1 MKRMLINATQLEE
14 LRVALVDGQRL
25 YDLDI
30 ENRTREQKKANIYKG
45 RIARV
50 EPSLEAA
57 FVDYGAD
64 RHGFLPLKEIS
75 REYFTGDTQGRVKIQ
90 ESVKEG
96 TEVIVQVDKEER
108 GNKGAA
114 LTTFVSLA
122 GRYLVLMPNNP
133 RAGGISRRIEGD
145 ERSELRD
152 AMRDLNIPKGMGV
165 IVRTAGIGR
174 TAEELQWDLDYLVQ
188 LWTTV
193 KEQGDSLSAPHFLFQ
208 ESNVIIRAIRD
219 YLRPDIGEV
228 IVDTPEAYALCS
240 AFVQQVMPSFAS
252 KIKLYQDPIPLF
264 NRYQVENQIETA
276 FLREV
281 KLPSGGSIV
290 IDVTEALI
298 SIDINSSRSTK
309 GVDIEE
315 TATKTNLEAA
325 DEIARQLR
333 LRDMGGLVVIDFIDM
348 SNSKNQRDVENRMK
362 DALDIDRARVQ
373 VGRIS
378 RFGLLEMSRQRLR
391 PSLEETIF
399 KICPRCDGQGTI
411 RGTRSLALSILR
423 LVEEEAQKEF
433 SSEIRAITPV
443 SVATY
448 LLNEKRGEIA
458 DIEKRNKL
466 KVLIIPNSHMETPQ
480 FEVQR
485 YREQDEVV
493 SLTSYKLA
501 EELAPQQQA
510 EAAETQPL
518 PTPQQPAVQQFVH
531 TAPAPMVEPKE
542 KVPEVE
548 QPAEPPTK
556 EETSSPGFFR
566 KIADLLFGNKKKEQE
581 RLEEEARKKREEEEE
596 ARKKSES
603 NRNRRNNGRNNRNNR
618 NNRKRPSGQNSQSP
632 QQDKNQDENR
642 QQDAKRDDKRE
653 RDNRKNPRNRRQ
665 EQDTG
670 GNTPDDQQQST
681 TEDAQ
686 SSDTKRSDAPPK
698 RTNKKRRDP
707 RRTRNRQELPEEL
720 QQVKKKVSIP
730 VEETTGVAAEAK
742 QESPIT
748 SAETDA
754 PKAEEIQPEATQAP
768 VTADTF
774 AEKHLEP
781 VAEDK
786 AAVDSNADEA
796 PSTTQ
801 ESSTTSQEALETTA
815 AVDADEKNAQPE
827 VTAAPVE
834 AQAETT
840 EVPATPEAED
850 TTQDET
856 PLVLELPVA
865 KTDRTSGPK
874 TASENLTAVEGTPE
888 PEELSFNT
896 QVSEPE
902 SAKQPEEATQPDPEV
917 ALAPTPHTDTPAES
931 VEATEAEATEINATE
946 SGSATAVDAQETTE
960 GAATET
966 QNQPAPQES
975 TTAGSTR
982 ASNDPRLQPRP
993 VTELQIVT
1001 ETPAPIFSDALDTS
1015 LPAPIAVAPSNLQ
1028 RPSNDPR
1035 LARRAQKE
1043 NSQQELLPE
1052 SSAENS

>member
-90 ESVKEG
+90 EAVKEG

-114 LTTFVSLA
+114 LTTFISLA

-145 ERSELRD
+145 ERTELRD

-174 TAEELQWDLDYLVQ
+174 TSEELQWDLDYLVQ
-188 LWTTV
+188 LWTTI
-193 KEQGDSLSAPHFLFQ
+193 KEQGDSLAAPHFLFQ

-240 AFVQQVMPSFAS
+240 AFVQQVMPSFSS
-252 KIKLYQDPIPLF
+252 KIKLYQDSIPLF

-276 FLREV
+276 FMREV

-309 GVDIEE
+309 GGDIEE

-501 EELAPQQQA
+501 EELAPQHQA
-510 EAAETQPL
+510 EATENQPL
-518 PTPQQPAVQQFVH
+518 PPPQQPAVQQFAH
-531 TAPAPMVEPKE
+531 TAPAPVVEPKE
-542 KVPEVE
+542 KTAPPEE
-548 QPAEPPTK
+548 TK
-556 EETSSPGFFR
+556 EPEKTEATAPGFWS
-566 KIADLLFGNKKKEQE
+566 KLVSALFGNKQKEKE

-596 ARKKSES
+596 EARKKKEA
-603 NRNRRNNGRNNRNNR
+603 NRNRRNSRNNRNNR
-618 NNRKRPSGQNSQSP
+618 NNRKRRPDQNQQQEGGQDDSR
-632 QQDKNQDENR
+632 QDNR
-642 QQDAKRDDKRE
+642 QNDK
-653 RDNRKNPRNRRQ
+653 RDNRKSPKNRRQ
-665 EQDTG
+665 EEDTA
-670 GNTPDDQQQST
+670 NENPASPAEADDSNAR
-681 TEDAQ
+681 DNNG
-686 SSDTKRSDAPPK
+686 SDAPPK
-698 RTNKKRRDP
+698 RTNKKRREP
-707 RRTRNRQELPEEL
+707 RRTRNRKELPEDL
-720 QQVKKKVSIP
+720 QQIKQQVSIP
-730 VEETTGVAAEAK
+730 AEATGGIAADAKKSPEQSQPAPSEQPVDNTQAARTESPQRSTAAE
-742 QESPIT
+742 
-748 SAETDA
+748 
-754 PKAEEIQPEATQAP
+754 
-768 VTADTF
+768 TAS
-774 AEKHLEP
+774 EKHLEP
-781 VAEDK
+781 VAEGK
-786 AAVDSNADEA
+786 AVVESVAKPETPASDSAAISTETPPEEKSLESAERPSADEPNGIQSRPQEEETA
-796 PSTTQ
+796 PIADIAAENTAQ
-801 ESSTTSQEALETTA
+801 EEKAEEAA
-815 AVDADEKNAQPE
+815 
-827 VTAAPVE
+827 
-834 AQAETT
+834 
-840 EVPATPEAED
+840 
-850 TTQDET
+850 
-856 PLVLELPVA
+856 PLVLELPLSHEETVV
-865 KTDRTSGPK
+865 K
-874 TASENLTAVEGTPE
+874 TAPEAIVTPKASTPE
-888 PEELSFNT
+888 ETNT
-896 QVSEPE
+896 QLAIED
-902 SAKQPEEATQPDPEV
+902 TQ
-917 ALAPTPHTDTPAES
+917 
-931 VEATEAEATEINATE
+931 ATEINAEEATKAEAPTE
-946 SGSATAVDAQETTE
+946 AVTPVEESDQIQSDTTPELTTESSDSTPVEINEQPETSDVEQVAETAKEGTDSASETASGSA
-960 GAATET
+960 
-966 QNQPAPQES
+966 
-975 TTAGSTR
+975 R
-982 ASNDPRLQPRP
+982 ASNDPRLKPNP
-993 VTELQIVT
+993 VTELKIVT
-1001 ETPAPIFSDALDTS
+1001 ETPAVGFSDALDTS
-1015 LPAPIAVAPSNLQ
+1015 LPSPVTVTPSTLQ
-1028 RPSNDPR
+1028 RPANDPR
-1035 LARRAQKE
+1035 LARRIHKE
-1043 NSQQELLPE
+1043 GSQQDLLQE
-1052 SSAENS
+1052 STAENS